1 MNINFTWPY
10 PYSQKAAVFDID
22 AGEEEEKSGL
32 SQFPAVSQVNLKKTN
47 KQIFKDMAEAVNIK
61 RLAQE
66 LNISIATVSK
76 ALNDS
81 YEISLKTKNR
91 VWALAKE
98 LNYTPNPA
106 ASNLR
111 SHKTKTIAVVI
122 PCVANNFFS
131 LSIKGIEEIARQY
144 GYHVLI
150 YQTHENIETEVAFTN
165 SLLNGRVDGILT
177 SVSSSE
183 YNSEYYAN
191 LVKKIPLVFFDRV
204 YENLDAV
211 KVTTDDYEIAFQAT
225 EHLIECGCT
234 KIAYLYGLENLP
246 AGKARFAGY
255 LDALKA
261 HGIAA
266 KEQLGVKYQDDE
278 ELNLQN
284 IKALLGKYKPDALF
298 SSIEEFIIPA
308 YCACKELNL
317 KIPDDVKILSFSNLS
332 TAKLLNPSL
341 TTISQPAFEI
351 GREAAKCLFKILNNK
366 QLDDEQN
373 IVLKSVL
380 IKREST
386 SC

>member
-1 MNINFTWPY
+1 
-10 PYSQKAAVFDID
+10 
-22 AGEEEEKSGL
+22 
-32 SQFPAVSQVNLKKTN
+32 
-47 KQIFKDMAEAVNIK
+47 MAETVNIK

-91 VWALAKE
+91 VWTLAKE

-111 SHKTKTIAVVI
+111 SHKTKTVAVVI

-150 YQTHENIETEVAFTN
+150 YQTHENIEAEVAFTN
-165 SLLNGRVDGILT
+165 SLLSGRVDGILT

-183 YNSEYYAN
+183 YNSEYYTN

-211 KVTTDDYEIAFQAT
+211 KVTTDDYEIAFEAT
-225 EHLIECGCT
+225 VHLIECGCT

-255 LDALKA
+255 ADALKA
-261 HGIAA
+261 HQLEVS
-266 KEQLGVKYQDDE
+266 EQLVVKYSDDE
-278 ELNLQN
+278 ETNLQQ
-284 IKALLGKYKPDALF
+284 IKTLLQVHQPDALF

-308 YCACKELNL
+308 YCACKELCL
-317 KIPDDVKILSFSNLS
+317 QIPSAVKILSFSNLS
-332 TAKLLNPSL
+332 TAPLLNPSL
-341 TTISQPAFEI
+341 TTITQPAFEI
-351 GREAAKCLFKILNNK
+351 GREAAKCLFKILHNK

-373 IVLKSVL
+373 IVLKSML
-380 IKREST
+380 IKRDST
-386 SC
+386 AC

>member
-1 MNINFTWPY
+1 
-10 PYSQKAAVFDID
+10 
-22 AGEEEEKSGL
+22 
-32 SQFPAVSQVNLKKTN
+32 
-47 KQIFKDMAEAVNIK
+47 MAEAVNIK

-91 VWALAKE
+91 VWDLARE

-111 SHKTKTIAVVI
+111 SNKTKTIAVVI
-122 PCVANNFFS
+122 PFVANNFFS
-131 LSIKGIEEIARQY
+131 LSIMGIEEIARQY

-150 YQTHENIETEVAFTN
+150 YQTHENIEAEKVFTN

-183 YNSEYYAN
+183 DNREYYAN

-204 YENLDAV
+204 YEDLDAV
-211 KVTTDDYEIAFQAT
+211 KVTTDDYEIAYQAT
-225 EHLIECGCT
+225 EHLIDCGCT
-234 KIAYLYGLENLP
+234 KIAYLFGLENLP

-261 HGIAA
+261 HGIAPSA
-266 KEQLGVKYQDDE
+266 ELVVNYLDGEVLNVEQ
-278 ELNLQN
+278 
-284 IKALLGKYKPDALF
+284 IKKLLEKFQPDALF

-308 YCACKELNL
+308 YCACREAGLQ
-317 KIPDDVKILSFSNLS
+317 IPDDIKILSFSNLS
-332 TAKLLNPSL
+332 TAKLLSPSL

-351 GREAAKCLFKILNNK
+351 GREAAKCLFKILHKK

-373 IVLKSVL
+373 IILKSVL

-386 SC
+386 GC